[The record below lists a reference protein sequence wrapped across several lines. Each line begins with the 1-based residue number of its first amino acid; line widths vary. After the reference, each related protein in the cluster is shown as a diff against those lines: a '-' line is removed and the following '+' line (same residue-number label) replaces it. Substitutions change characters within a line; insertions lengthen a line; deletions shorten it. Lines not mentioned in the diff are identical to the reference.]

1 MIYSKSI
8 DKFLKYMFCK
18 IITEVINM
26 SIDSGFQKACKDA
39 RDEGYV
45 LAYDIINPKPSRVI
59 KGD

>member
-1 MIYSKSI
+1 
-8 DKFLKYMFCK
+8 
-18 IITEVINM
+18 M